1 MLGVCGA
8 EGGDVW
14 LYRSAQTLLCSGSS
28 TLQRPNLGH
37 QPGPTESPG
46 LPLAGLPALPGS
58 TGPSLPLEAPAGERR
73 AAGQGAGGLR
83 QGVFLAVTGGGSLS
97 KLGSS

>member
-8 EGGDVW
+8 EGDDVW

-28 TLQRPNLGH
+28 TLQRPSLGH
-37 QPGPTESPG
+37 REPGASARRAPSPPRG
-46 LPLAGLPALPGS
+46 QRAFS
-58 TGPSLPLEAPAGERR
+58 PAGS
-73 AAGQGAGGLR
+73 AGRGTPCLQGRGAGGLC
-83 QGVFLAVTGGGSLS
+83 QGVFLAVTGGCSLS